1 MARREP
7 TARLLE
13 QTPQRSQWQVQWPS
27 TCFKQGGSY
36 RALVCADG
44 GLQVLTWSRQK
55 PVAPATFRRLRQKV
69 VDAIREAGG
78 QVADPLPAAAV
89 A

>member
-7 TARLLE
+7 TARLLDR
-13 QTPQRSQWQVQWPS
+13 TPEREAWQVQWPS

-44 GLQVLTWSRQK
+44 TLQLLTWSRHK
-55 PVAPATFRRLRQKV
+55 PVAPATFERLRPKV

-78 QVADPLPAAAV
+78 RVADPLPAAAV